1 MKNQTLAEKLSKQG
15 IKQMP
20 GLTRNNNRMI
30 SWLLNF
36 IWDNDNNMFTTK
48 AKVEIKTQ
56 YFGSWQTLEP
66 VKNLN

>member
-1 MKNQTLAEKLSKQG
+1 
-15 IKQMP
+15 MP
-20 GLTRNNNRMI
+20 GLIRNENRII

-36 IWDNDNNMFTTK
+36 IWDNDNIFTTK

-66 VKNLN
+66 VKTLILLKLT